1 MPRLSKSLPSYRK
14 HARSGQA
21 VVTIGGRDHYLG
33 PFGTRASK
41 VEYDRLIAEYL
52 ASGRQLPRRAEQVMV
67 CAVMAAFLR
76 HAKTY
81 YRSPDGTLSGEIGN
95 FIDAFKPLRK
105 LYGDTSVADFGPLAL
120 KAVRQEMVAMKWC
133 RLTVNRHV
141 GRIKHVFRW
150 AVENELV
157 EAAVYD
163 RLRAVIGLRA
173 GRCDAHDPEPV
184 QPVPEDVVEA
194 TLPYLS
200 PTVAA
205 MVRLQLL
212 TAARPGEIC
221 QMRGVGFD
229 MSRNPWQYRPA
240 THKTA
245 WHGHERVIHF
255 GPRAQE
261 VRPWLA
267 RKVKNSKA
275 PRRCHR
281 GSSRGRGCSRDGS
294 PMSSG
299 SGRAGGMTGVSPRPT
314 SGIAVG
320 GGGRQL
326 GVDHVVLVDVPH
338 VAVRLLTDYLQ

>member
-1 MPRLSKSLPSYRK
+1 MARPRNPLTKTVHTVLAFLRIGDA
-14 HARSGQA
+14 HAAPVEKPPVVPQARTSGQA

-255 GPRAQE
+255 GPRAK
-261 VRPWLA
+261 R
-267 RKVKNSKA
+267 SG
-275 PRRCHR
+275 R
-281 GSSRGRGCSRDGS
+281 GS
-294 PMSSG
+294 
-299 SGRAGGMTGVSPRPT
+299 RAKLRTRKPHAVVT
-314 SGIAVG
+314 VEALVEEDAVG
-320 GGGRQL
+320 TEVLCRRVRGGPAG
-326 GVDHVVLVDVPH
+326 
-338 VAVRLLTDYLQ
+338 